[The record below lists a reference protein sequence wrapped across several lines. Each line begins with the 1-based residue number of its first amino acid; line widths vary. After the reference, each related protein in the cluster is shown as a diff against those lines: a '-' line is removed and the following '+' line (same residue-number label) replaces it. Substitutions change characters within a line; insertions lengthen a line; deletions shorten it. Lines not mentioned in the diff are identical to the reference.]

1 MKQLVCMCGGC
12 QRETLFDCKC
22 GFAATERKKVLDQ
35 LAGFDLTKPGG
46 PEAAEKAVRDAFIRG
61 VRRRGRAGPRRAA
74 RSTWLVPYLAIVGG
88 LVVLGVITASF
99 VKRGRA
105 AAAAAAAAP
114 GVTAADEK
122 YADRLDDEL
131 RDNDA

>member
-1 MKQLVCMCGGC
+1 MCGGC

-46 PEAAEKAVRDAFIRG
+46 PEAAEKAVRDAFIREYG
-61 VRRRGRAGPRRAA
+61 GEDVLATPRGK
-74 RSTWLVPYLAIVGG
+74 STWLVPYLAIVGG